1 MEKLHFAQTIIV
13 EGKYDKQKLS
23 EFISS
28 PIITTNGFRI
38 FNDKP
43 KRVMIKA
50 LSEAKGLLVFSDS
63 DHAGQKIRNYIKGF
77 CGEKANIINVY
88 CPQIR
93 GTERRKDAPSA
104 AGILGVEGLSAE
116 VLKECFAR
124 ACVEQAGDS
133 AVYTKSDL
141 YDMGFLGQSDSKQKR
156 AELLRRHGFPEYLS
170 TGELLNLFN
179 SGGIEVSNQSSQ

>member
-1 MEKLHFAQTIIV
+1 MDKLYFAQTIIV
-13 EGKYDKQKLS
+13 EGRYDKQKLS

-38 FNDKP
+38 FNDKA
-43 KRVMIKA
+43 KRIMIKSLA
-50 LSEAKGLLVFSDS
+50 DKQGIIVLSDS

-77 CGEKANIINVY
+77 CGEGAKIVNVY

-93 GTERRKDAPSA
+93 GVERRKDEPSA
-104 AGILGVEGLSAE
+104 EGILGVEGLSAE

-124 ACVEQAGDS
+124 ACVEQVDNS
-133 AVYTKSDL
+133 DVYTKGDL
-141 YDMGFLGQSDSKQKR
+141 YNMGLVGKPDSKKRR

-170 TGELLNLFN
+170 AGELLNLMN
-179 SGGIEVSNQSSQ
+179 SGSIEISNLSSR

>member
-13 EGKYDKQKLS
+13 EGRYDKQKLT

-43 KRVMIKA
+43 KRAMIKA
-50 LSEAKGLLVFSDS
+50 LSESKGLLVFSDS

-77 CGEKANIINVY
+77 CGEGANIINVY

-93 GTERRKDAPSA
+93 GVERRKDAPSA
-104 AGILGVEGLSAE
+104 EGILGVEGLSAE
-116 VLKECFAR
+116 VLAECFAR
-124 ACVEQAGDS
+124 ACVVQAES
-133 AVYTKSDL
+133 PTVYTKGDL
-141 YDMGFLGQSDSKQKR
+141 YDMGLLGKPDSKQKR
-156 AELLRRHGFPEYLS
+156 AELLRKHGFPEYLNAS
-170 TGELLNLFN
+170 ELLNLFN
-179 SGGIEVSNQSSQ
+179 SGTVEMLSLDKD